1 MTTQEKERLGL
12 ALAASLVVHVIAL
25 LIVQFGD
32 WRVAPLPEFTGPMY
46 VEVEPL
52 EREPADTQ
60 GLARAEAAPE
70 AAPEAAEEA
79 APAEPIPPQ
88 PTPSEPAPRETP
100 SRAEPAPE
108 PPAAADEPRAAP
120 SGADPLAGERR
131 TEEFTPEDLQ
141 GTERRPGARE
151 APPREEE
158 FQRLPDESATAAEA
172 TRPDWATRPRD
183 TVEEAGISTEG
194 VAEGEVEDLA
204 EKVATDP
211 AFRRALQEV
220 TNALEQRATPDGPGS
235 TAAPGDG
242 QAQPEAQAPA
252 DAPSGDSRFEWVG
265 AGNRELL
272 NTPAVSDGFFTSADF
287 GGSVPAR
294 TSFVVVFEVDSRGNV
309 LPGSVIFQ
317 QGSGY
322 VIAREKL
329 RRRVRE
335 WTFEPAAGAEVAT
348 GIFTLV
354 VRRDDIR

>member
-12 ALAASLVVHVIAL
+12 ALAASLVIHAIAL
-25 LIVQFGD
+25 LIVQLGD

-52 EREPADTQ
+52 EREQAETE

-70 AAPEAAEEA
+70 AAPAEPT
-79 APAEPIPPQ
+79 PAE

-108 PPAAADEPRAAP
+108 PPAAADEPPAAP

-141 GTERRPGARE
+141 GGETRPGARE
-151 APPREEE
+151 APPRDEE
-158 FQRLPDESATAAEA
+158 FRRLPDESATAAEE
-172 TRPDWATRPRD
+172 RLPDWATRPRE

-220 TNALEQRATPDGPGS
+220 TTALEQRATADGPGS
-235 TAAPGDG
+235 TAAPGD
-242 QAQPEAQAPA
+242 APA
-252 DAPSGDSRFEWVG
+252 PPDAPAGDSRFEWVG

-272 NTPAVSDGFFTSADF
+272 NTPAVRDGFFTAEDF

-294 TSFVVVFEVDSRGNV
+294 ASFVVVFEVDSRGNV

-317 QGSGY
+317 QGAGY
-322 VIAREKL
+322 IRAREKL

-335 WTFEPAAGAEVAT
+335 WTFEPAAGADVAT

-354 VRRDDIR
+354 VRRDDVR